1 MNQIEIPPAV
11 FNRWQSWM
19 SELAKLADSE
29 DEVTLSIDAKGSTF
43 TASPAEVLSLIAAFE
58 RIAENSEEHA
68 PFRFGDLPP

>member
-29 DEVTLSIDAKGSTF
+29 DEVTLSIDAKGSSF

-68 PFRFGDLPP
+68 AFRFGDLPP